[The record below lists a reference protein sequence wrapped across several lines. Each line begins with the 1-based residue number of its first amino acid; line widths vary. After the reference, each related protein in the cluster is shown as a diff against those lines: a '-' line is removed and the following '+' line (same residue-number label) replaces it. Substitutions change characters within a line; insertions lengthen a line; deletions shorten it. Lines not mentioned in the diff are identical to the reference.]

1 MGVRTVNIQEAITQ
15 LEAQWNFVDN
25 TGFFGKLRM
34 GVYSQE
40 DFDEVIE
47 VLNTLPSSDSEI
59 QSGSTTMNRRIV
71 ELTWF
76 MPTFMR
82 WQQSRWPE
90 SDETYEKLTTAIDLI
105 EGRLTTILG
114 LP

>member
-1 MGVRTVNIQEAITQ
+1 MTVHETIAA
-15 LEAQWNFVDN
+15 LEAQWNVVDG
-25 TGFFGKLRM
+25 TVFFGKLRM
-34 GVYSQE
+34 GIYSEE
-40 DFDEVIE
+40 DFKK
-47 VLNTLPSSDSEI
+47 VLAILDTIPSSDSEI
-59 QSGSTTMNRRIV
+59 KAGSETMNRRIV

-76 MPTFMR
+76 MPTLMR

-90 SDETYEKLTTAIDLI
+90 SDSAYEKLSIAIDLI